1 MPVDVKLNILAWD
14 VLVRLADII
23 RMINTSI
30 KSNKVKIENLYKSI
44 FSDGPTTDFIFEE
57 SYVAIQHLDSSNSD
71 PALLEINENN
81 DGYRVSY
88 WDGYSLA
95 EVVEEPDI
103 SKALKTFKR
112 LAKKLGK
119 NLKNYNF

>member
-1 MPVDVKLNILAWD
+1 
-14 VLVRLADII
+14 
-23 RMINTSI
+23 MINTSI
-30 KSNKVKIENLYKSI
+30 KSNKIKIENLYKSI

-81 DGYRVSY
+81 DDQDY

-112 LAKKLGK
+112 LAKKLAK
-119 NLKNYNF
+119 NLNRFQLN